1 MFHIW
6 WLPYVVVT
14 LNICDLLPYMNIQI
28 GPVVSKAAGVIRSAG
43 LIAMMCGASTSG
55 WAFDPLWADQSTRKA
70 TATGIF
76 GANHAAVCVF
86 GTLPR
91 PLRLQ
96 DAIERSLC
104 LNPKTR
110 EAWANVRIQTSAVGV
125 ARAAFLPTLSANWQG
140 TRNNEANHVIG
151 YSQYD
156 SNYRTNVQNVSASLS
171 WVLYDFGS
179 RAAALRNEANLLAA
193 AQANQHET
201 LEAVFAKVAKDY
213 YAAQAARGAL
223 AAAREVEQAAHNS
236 VEVATALFNGGRAAL
251 SDQLQAETTYAD
263 SILSRVKSE
272 EEWRVAE
279 GTLAVDMNL
288 SPGVEIL
295 LPEVVEGVAP
305 THEFADSV
313 AELMEEAQRVHP
325 GIAAARARVAAAR
338 AKAEQTRA
346 DGLPKLNLVA
356 QYAYNNQ
363 PTSLQLGYPVFPARH
378 SAWYLGLQ
386 VTIPLF
392 EGFTRTYLTRQAEAQ
407 TDLQAALLEETRQQ
421 VGLDVWASYQ
431 ALQSATSNLGNSAT
445 LLSLA
450 QRSYEAAK
458 RRYQMGVGN
467 IQELL
472 NTQSSFASAKQKRI
486 RALTDWRSG
495 RLQLAAKLGKL
506 GMWRLD
512 GVQ

>member
-1 MFHIW
+1 
-6 WLPYVVVT
+6 
-14 LNICDLLPYMNIQI
+14 MNIQV
-28 GPVVSKAAGVIRSAG
+28 GPALSNVARGISRVWLVVMAY
-43 LIAMMCGASTSG
+43 GASTSS
-55 WAFDPLWADQSTRKA
+55 WALDPLWADQSVRTT
-70 TATGIF
+70 TAIGIF
-76 GANHAAVCVF
+76 GANHTAACVF
-86 GTLPR
+86 DALPR

-104 LNPKTR
+104 FNPRTR
-110 EAWANVRIQTSAVGV
+110 EAWANVKIQTSAVGV
-125 ARAAFLPTLSANWQG
+125 ARAAFLPILSASWQG
-140 TRNNEANHVIG
+140 TRNNDANHVIG

-156 SNYRTNVQNVSASLS
+156 SSYRTNLQNASVSLS

-193 AQANQHET
+193 AQANQNET

-213 YAAQAARGAL
+213 YAAQAAWGAL
-223 AAAREVEQAAHNS
+223 VAAREVEQTAHNS
-236 VEVATALFNGGRAAL
+236 VEVATALFNAGRAAI
-251 SDQLQAETTYAD
+251 SDQLQAETTYTD

-295 LPEVVEGVAP
+295 LLEVGDGVAP

-325 GIAAARARVAAAR
+325 SIAAARARVAAAR

-356 QYAYNNQ
+356 QYSYNNQ
-363 PTSLQLGYPVFPARH
+363 PTSLQLGYPVYPARH

-392 EGFTRTYLTRQAEAQ
+392 EGFRRTYLTRQAEAQ
-407 TDLQAALLEETRQQ
+407 TDLQAALLDETRQQ
-421 VGLDVWASYQ
+421 VGLDVWTSYQ
-431 ALQSATSNLGNSAT
+431 AVQSATSNLGNSAT

-458 RRYQMGVGN
+458 RRYQMGAGN

-472 NTQSSFASAKQKRI
+472 NTQSSLANAKQRRI

-506 GMWRLD
+506 GMWSL
-512 GVQ
+512 GSAQ

>member
-1 MFHIW
+1 
-6 WLPYVVVT
+6 
-14 LNICDLLPYMNIQI
+14 MNIQV
-28 GPVVSKAAGVIRSAG
+28 GDALSQVARVICSVW
-43 LIAMMCGASTSG
+43 LVAMACGESTSA
-55 WAFDPLWADQSTRKA
+55 WAFDPLRADQSMPT
-70 TATGIF
+70 TTVIGNF
-76 GANHAAVCVF
+76 GVNHAAVCVF
-86 GTLPR
+86 GALPR

-104 LNPKTR
+104 LNPRTR
-110 EAWANVRIQTSAVGV
+110 EAWANVKIQTSAVGV
-125 ARAAFLPTLSANWQG
+125 ARAAFLPTLSASWQG

-156 SNYRTNVQNVSASLS
+156 SNYRTNLQNASVSLS

-193 AQANQHET
+193 AQANQQET

-213 YAAQAARGAL
+213 YDAQAAWGAL
-223 AAAREVEQAAHNS
+223 AAAREVEQTAHNS
-236 VEVATALFNGGRAAL
+236 VEVATALFNAGRAAI

-288 SPGVEIL
+288 SPGVEIVL
-295 LPEVVEGVAP
+295 LEVGDGVAP
-305 THEFADSV
+305 PHEFADSV

-325 GIAAARARVAAAR
+325 SIAAARARVAAAR

-346 DGLPKLNLVA
+346 DGLPRLNLVA
-356 QYAYNNQ
+356 QYSYNNQ
-363 PTSLQLGYPVFPARH
+363 PTSLQIGYPMYPARH

-392 EGFTRTYLTRQAEAQ
+392 EGFARTYLTRQAEAQ
-407 TDLQAALLEETRQQ
+407 TDLQAALLDETRQQ
-421 VGLDVWASYQ
+421 VGLDVWTSYQ
-431 ALQSATSNLGNSAT
+431 AVQSATSNLGNSAT

-458 RRYQMGVGN
+458 RRYQMGAGN

-472 NTQSSFASAKQKRI
+472 NTQSSLASAKQRRI

-506 GMWRLD
+506 GMWSLD
-512 GVQ
+512 SGQ